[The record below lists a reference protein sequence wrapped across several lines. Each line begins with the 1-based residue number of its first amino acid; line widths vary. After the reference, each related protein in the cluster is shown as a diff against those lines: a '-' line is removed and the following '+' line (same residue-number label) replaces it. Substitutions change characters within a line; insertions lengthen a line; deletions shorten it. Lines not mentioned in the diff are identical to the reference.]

1 MGVQRISVREAEG
14 SKLLQGVWRRRQNED
29 VPSSSQTDTAGR
41 VTGILIGAAG
51 LKEFVPGTSFPSISL
66 EDLAAFRGHSI
77 FLHLSCLPISPLLL
91 CSGSCLCFSSGPGRD
106 PARAGLDEMEGLGS
120 WERLVSECSHWA
132 RHFSQVPQELSLIQ
146 TELTP
151 GIRLA

>member
-1 MGVQRISVREAEG
+1 MGVQRISMREAEG

-66 EDLAAFRGHSI
+66 EDLAALEATLSSSI
-77 FLHLSCLPISPLLL
+77 YLASLSPLFFFVL
-91 CSGSCLCFSSGPGRD
+91 D
-106 PARAGLDEMEGLGS
+106 PASVFPLGLEET
-120 WERLVSECSHWA
+120 
-132 RHFSQVPQELSLIQ
+132 QQELV
-146 TELTP
+146 
-151 GIRLA
+151 